1 MNFGTY
7 HIFQCPPWMNEEQ
20 VFAEELERIAY
31 SEALGFDS
39 VWVPEQ
45 HFYPYS
51 LCGDAMQMATYI
63 AGITRRVKVGT
74 AVVNLSFTHPLRF
87 AERVAVLDRVSG
99 GRARIGV
106 GRGYQW
112 PQYKV
117 FGVDIDETREI
128 FNEALDIV
136 LQAFS
141 PVEEGYDGKYFRF
154 PEVRIWPVP
163 QRSPAEILLHTAVSP
178 PSVEASIRRGLPAIL
193 SRTFDR
199 LDTEAAWFRG
209 YMAKV
214 EAAGADRAMFQDRT
228 TVMKY
233 VFVAPTKAEAQEI
246 SRQPWEWDFQTLQK
260 LTTPAPGAMPKAHE
274 MYLDRAAS
282 GWPDGYDYA
291 DWAENVFIYDD
302 PQGCAEKIAVLRD
315 AGVRNL
321 ILWMGIGGVRH
332 DLIKRSMRL
341 FAEGVM
347 PKFV

>member
-1 MNFGTY
+1 M
-7 HIFQCPPWMNEEQ
+7 
-20 VFAEELERIAY
+20 
-31 SEALGFDS
+31 
-39 VWVPEQ
+39 
-45 HFYPYS
+45 
-51 LCGDAMQMATYI
+51 
-63 AGITRRVKVGT
+63 VKASNWIIVG
-74 AVVNLSFTHPLRF
+74 NSH
-87 AERVAVLDRVSG
+87 
-99 GRARIGV
+99 
-106 GRGYQW
+106 
-112 PQYKV
+112 
-117 FGVDIDETREI
+117 
-128 FNEALDIV
+128 
-136 LQAFS
+136 
-141 PVEEGYDGKYFRF
+141 
-154 PEVRIWPVP
+154 
-163 QRSPAEILLHTAVSP
+163 SPATEPSVRLQLPDARKLLQVTASGHKFPAPAVSP
-178 PSVEASIRRGLPAIL
+178 PSVDGSIRRGLPAIL

-214 EAAGADRAMFQDRT
+214 EAAGADAAMFRDRT

-315 AGVRNL
+315 AGVQNL
-321 ILWMGIGGVRH
+321 ILWMGIGGVRN

-341 FAEGVM
+341 FAEEVM
-347 PKFV
+347 PRFA